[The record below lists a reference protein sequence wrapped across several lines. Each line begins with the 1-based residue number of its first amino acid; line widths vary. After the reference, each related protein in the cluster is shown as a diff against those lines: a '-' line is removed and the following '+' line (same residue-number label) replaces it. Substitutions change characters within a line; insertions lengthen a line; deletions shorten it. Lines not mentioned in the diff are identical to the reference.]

1 MAAPA
6 VVVVWNSR
14 LSGTDAFRLRNDVTF
29 SDDLPH
35 LRVHQTFG
43 LSVSLSPLHVLQR
56 PSLSRIYSRRA
67 YARSRLGVWG
77 LREELFISL
86 RIQYTADYTQAFL
99 PVPVHAHDMHEH
111 LAGAHSIVGAHG
123 H

>member
-1 MAAPA
+1 MYI
-6 VVVVWNSR
+6 
-14 LSGTDAFRLRNDVTF
+14 DTF
-29 SDDLPH
+29 A
-35 LRVHQTFG
+35 
-43 LSVSLSPLHVLQR
+43 SP

-77 LREELFISL
+77 LVRSHLYL
-86 RIQYTADYTQAFL
+86 CVYNTQL
-99 PVPVHAHDMHEH
+99 ITHRLSYLCLCMHAHDMHEH